1 MEKSFCICWSSKRQL
16 FPNCP
21 SDSSVSTACPS
32 CHMTTSDTTALAY
45 ITSWKVLVRLQ
56 DKPVNSEAQTFTFFP
71 TCLWISAVCL
81 GAIPWKAFT
90 TEEKERGMQRAFQT
104 GKNTKKQRGGEPH
117 KDCKEKINFKKPVPI
132 RSSQQPSLSEVHC
145 QSISQGSRGL

>member
-1 MEKSFCICWSSKRQL
+1 MEKSFCICWLSKRQL
-16 FPNCP
+16 FSNCP
-21 SDSSVSTACPS
+21 SDSSVSTVCPP
-32 CHMTTSDTTALAY
+32 CPMATSDTTGLAY

-56 DKPVNSEAQTFTFFP
+56 DKPVNSKAQTFTFFP

-90 TEEKERGMQRAFQT
+90 EGEKERGMQKAFQT
-104 GKNTKKQRGGEPH
+104 EKKKNNQGEPH